1 MLKVLIADDHEIVRN
16 GITQIIQEEFPDAII
31 SEAVDTN
38 SLVNQALEN
47 KWDIIVSD
55 LSMPGGGGLS
65 AITRIHEKLPRQRI
79 LIISVHSD
87 EQYALNALKT
97 GAYGYLPKDAA
108 PEELNHAIQIILDGR
123 RYIHPALGEKMTVA
137 LRKKAGLLPHEV
149 LNERELDVMLRLAS
163 GFPVSEIARQLSL
176 TVTTISN
183 YCSRIIEKMDMKSNA
198 DLMRYVIE
206 HKLI

>member
-1 MLKVLIADDHEIVRN
+1 MLKVLIADDHKIVRN
-16 GITQIIQEEFPDAII
+16 GIRQVIQEEFPDAII
-31 SEAVDTN
+31 GEAVDTD

-47 KWDIIVSD
+47 KWEIIVSD

-108 PEELNHAIQIILDGR
+108 PEELNHAIQIIIDGR
-123 RYIHPALGEKMTVA
+123 KYIHPALGEKMT
-137 LRKKAGLLPHEV
+137 
-149 LNERELDVMLRLAS
+149 
-163 GFPVSEIARQLSL
+163 
-176 TVTTISN
+176 
-183 YCSRIIEKMDMKSNA
+183 
-198 DLMRYVIE
+198 
-206 HKLI
+206 